1 MPISPLKSAV
11 TDVTPYQLF
20 MLVLCIWAL
29 TILASDR
36 IFGFSEPTKAILQ
49 YADNVVCLLFLADFA
64 YNFVK
69 APNRWRY
76 MRTWGWIDLLSS
88 IPALDA
94 LRLGRFA
101 RLVRILKVLRA
112 VKSARGVAHYVIAHR
127 TESASL
133 AAILSC
139 LLILVF
145 TSISV
150 LQFEAPAD
158 GANIKTAE
166 DAMWWAISTMTT
178 VGYGDRFPITSEGRL
193 LAVFLMATGVGAFG
207 TLSGILA
214 AWFLSPATKEADSD
228 REEIKAMLM
237 ELTARL
243 ATTEGRS
250 ASDS

>member
-1 MPISPLKSAV
+1 MAINSLKSAV
-11 TDVTPYQLF
+11 ADVTPYQLF

-64 YNFVK
+64 YNLVK

-101 RLVRILKVLRA
+101 RLVLKVLRA
-112 VKSARGVAHYVIAHR
+112 IKSARGVAHYVIAR
-127 TESASL
+127 RKESASL

-150 LQFEAPAD
+150 LHFEAPAE
-158 GANIKTAE
+158 GGNIKTAE

-214 AWFLSPATKEADSD
+214 AWFLSPATEEADSD
-228 REEIKAMLM
+228 REEIKAMLL
-237 ELTARL
+237 ELRARL
-243 ATTEGRS
+243 AAGDGRS
-250 ASDS
+250 AHEG